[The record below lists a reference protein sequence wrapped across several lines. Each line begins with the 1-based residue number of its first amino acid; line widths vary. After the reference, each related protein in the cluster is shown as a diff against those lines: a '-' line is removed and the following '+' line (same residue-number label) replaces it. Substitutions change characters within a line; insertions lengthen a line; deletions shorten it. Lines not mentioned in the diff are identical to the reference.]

1 MKKVLYRVGI
11 ELSTLSI
18 KISLYSFKLDSNI
31 HNYIQQNEKIISG
44 KNIFFFSS
52 ICLLVD
58 LSRGLLCGEQRV
70 SQETSGSEC

>member
-44 KNIFFFSS
+44 KNIFFF
-52 ICLLVD
+52 INLFV
-58 LSRGLLCGEQRV
+58 G
-70 SQETSGSEC
+70 